1 MSTKD
6 CLINDD
12 QLHSGILQVK
22 IWFAC
27 LFICLPWQPGLHV
40 LQVLKWKISKDDYKL
55 KNSKCILTCVLLL
68 FVEGKDDSLFICKVL
83 CML

>member
-22 IWFAC
+22 IWFVC
-27 LFICLPWQPGLHV
+27 LLWQSGLYV
-40 LQVLKWKISKDDYKL
+40 LQVLKWKISKHDYRL

-83 CML
+83 YMH

>member
-1 MSTKD
+1 MSTKG

-27 LFICLPWQPGLHV
+27 LFVCMPWQSGLHV
-40 LQVLKWKISKDDYKL
+40 L
-55 KNSKCILTCVLLL
+55 
-68 FVEGKDDSLFICKVL
+68 
-83 CML
+83 